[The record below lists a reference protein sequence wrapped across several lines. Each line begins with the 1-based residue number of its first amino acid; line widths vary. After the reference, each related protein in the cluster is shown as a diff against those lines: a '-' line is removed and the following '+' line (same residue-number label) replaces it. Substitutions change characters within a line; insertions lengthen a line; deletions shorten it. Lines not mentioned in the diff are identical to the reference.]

1 MSSIPT
7 SPSSEIAEVLAATDA
22 RKFFGEDKVRAINRY
37 RICAHACHP
46 DAGGSDE
53 AMSKLNAMW
62 AEYNGKAKSSK
73 PAEVTRGNVYA
84 VFSEK
89 GHWLV
94 VRREPD
100 SKVAIAANAFE
111 FMKLI
116 EGSPVCSV
124 CSQSVRR
131 IKQPDGVHA
140 AYVCAPPDTVEDAIM
155 LPSLGKH
162 LPDGKL
168 DPADLAW
175 IAKRVIFLAAAIG
188 KCDLRFSEE
197 PSECLAVAPKSHMLC
212 VVAPWS
218 LVESNGHSI
227 AEQRAVTNSFATCID
242 GLIGTD
248 AKSRRILRFLDG
260 IDVDNYTE
268 SGAILHEFDGLLIDL
283 FGGFKFHEM
292 KTV

>member
-7 SPSSEIAEVLAATDA
+7 YPSSEIAEVLAAKDA

-37 RICAHACHP
+37 RIYAHACHP

-62 AEYNGKAKSSK
+62 AEYNGKSSK

-94 VRREPD
+94 VRREPV
-100 SKVAIAANAFE
+100 SKVVAAVNVVE
-111 FMKLI
+111 FMRLI
-116 EGSPVCSV
+116 GGSPVCSV
-124 CSQSVRR
+124 CMQGGRR

-140 AYVCAPPDTVEDAIM
+140 AYVCVPPDTVEDAIM

-175 IAKRVIFLAAAIG
+175 IVKRVIFLAAAIG
-188 KCDLRFSEE
+188 KCGLRFSEE

-218 LVESNGHSI
+218 LVESQGHSI
-227 AEQRAVTNSFATCID
+227 AEQRAVTNSFATCIA

-248 AKSRRILRFLDG
+248 AKSRRLLRFLDG